1 MELLL
6 LCNVIKTVECIA
18 TTHTSTWRP
27 AMDYRPK
34 SLDKE
39 ALFQLL
45 YFLGCKPILA
55 SEAHV
60 YMFIKRATHIVTWT
74 TSVHFINF
82 INEFLCI
89 LDLERHTKIT
99 RMHYSYIHS

>member
-60 YMFIKRATHIVTWT
+60 YMFIKRATHIVIWT
-74 TSVHFINF
+74 TSVHFINL

-89 LDLERHTKIT
+89 LDLERRTKIT
-99 RMHYSYIHS
+99 RMHYS